1 MSKIEDI
8 LAKMA
13 ERSLEQQDQILQQQG
28 QIAGL
33 IDAIKTMPGV
43 LNPVAVQVQPAVIDP
58 AIARADKVQR
68 LSMSMRKTNRIKE
81 FKGND
86 SDIRIFIKKFE
97 GELETLKP
105 MVGIADN
112 LTDLEY
118 IPIFRALLSFSVLER
133 VEQVFRKDTGNIKTW
148 GSITIKD
155 LHKLMVE
162 EFGVKHTDVA
172 MC

>member
-1 MSKIEDI
+1 MSNLEEII
-8 LAKMA
+8 AKMA
-13 ERSLEQQDQILQQQG
+13 ERSLEQQG

-33 IDAIKTMPGV
+33 IEAIKAMPGV
-43 LNPVAVQVQPAVIDP
+43 QNPVAVTVQPAVIDP

-97 GELETLKP
+97 GELATLKP

-118 IPIFRALLSFSVLER
+118 IPIF
-133 VEQVFRKDTGNIKTW
+133 
-148 GSITIKD
+148 
-155 LHKLMVE
+155 
-162 EFGVKHTDVA
+162 
-172 MC
+172 